1 MSLILL
7 IDDNQ
12 HTRLATTELLQD
24 QGWAVVAADTLQAAR
39 RHLVSAGRKL
49 QLPDLCLVELVLRR
63 GNGFTAGALL
73 ARHWRDRISAV
84 PTLLISDRLQSAD
97 TAWARARG
105 MSGVVSRCSGPR
117 GMVRQISKYLQ
128 GQPESRILDL
138 VANKQKCDAESAPGG
153 ADDCVAALAKLLL
166 ASLRQ
171 LLAQAMQIPPDR
183 DESIAEWR
191 QAAMTSLQGIR
202 HCWCFLPKA
211 VSFGQQGQMNE
222 LQLADARAL
231 CSMVLK
237 AVETLASFVDC
248 RQACDWMGP
257 RQRCKAALA
266 EQLELC
272 RERNKDGQQN
282 ASLTHAARAALGLHA
297 VGAANTRGWLLL
309 VLKMLYFPH
318 ARSAS
323 SWQTLSTALQTNDL
337 FAPLDGSE
345 HGPADLLS
353 TADTAERLRH
363 HVSSMLAESR
373 AQLPDRT
380 VQAEF
385 WYKLSALLRMQENQ
399 PVLLIVMA
407 DSWYRQAALTRH
419 TMKSGFT
426 DSLRCFQS
434 LLDPGLSEIEKIDQA
449 LTVVRLSLASTGA
462 ELALSQSEQLELAS
476 NLYWLPHSRD
486 WAAGLSAEQAD
497 LDLFVEELGREL
509 NTVCEAAARLEI
521 APLGSLS
528 LVLLQFYRAIQLQ
541 PALLNQTTIRRPL
554 IIAQHQLCKMLD
566 RVAAWQQADPV
577 GLLVERLYRLLE
589 SGATDSI
596 NPCAS
601 GGQSATYSV
610 HESEP
615 RAAQG
620 WAELDAGNQRLWR
633 LLNSSADTAGLKPV
647 LLELL
652 KMQRDTIK
660 RHLAYQPPG

>member
-39 RHLVSAGRKL
+39 RQLVSAGRKL

-73 ARHWRDRISAV
+73 ARHWRDRINAV

-153 ADDCVAALAKLLL
+153 ADDCVAALATLLL

-231 CSMVLK
+231 CGMVLN

-345 HGPADLLS
+345 HGLADLLS

-497 LDLFVEELGREL
+497 LDLFVGELGREL

-528 LVLLQFYRAIQLQ
+528 LVLLQFYRVIQLQ
-541 PALLNQTTIRRPL
+541 PALLTQTTIRRTL

-589 SGATDSI
+589 PGATDSI

-601 GGQSATYSV
+601 GRQSATYSV

-615 RAAQG
+615 WAAQT
-620 WAELDAGNQRLWR
+620 WAELDAGNQRLRR

>member
-1 MSLILL
+1 VSLILL

-12 HTRLATTELLQD
+12 HTRLTTTELLQA

-39 RHLVSAGRKL
+39 RLLVTAGRTP

-73 ARHWRDRISAV
+73 ARHWRDRINAV
-84 PTLLISDRLQSAD
+84 PTLLVSDRLQSAD
-97 TAWARARG
+97 VAWARARG

-117 GMVRQISKYLQ
+117 GMVRQISQYLQ
-128 GQPESRILDL
+128 GQPESKTHDL
-138 VANKQKCDAESAPGG
+138 VADTQKCDAESTPGG
-153 ADDCVAALAKLLL
+153 ANDCVAALATLIL

-183 DESIAEWR
+183 DKQIAEWR

-211 VSFGQQGQMNE
+211 VSFGQQGRVNE

-231 CSMVLK
+231 CGMVLE
-237 AVETLASFVDC
+237 AVEALASFVDC
-248 RQACDWMGP
+248 RHSCDWMGP

-272 RERNKDGQQN
+272 RERNNDGQQN

-297 VGAANTRGWLLL
+297 VGVANTRGWLLQ
-309 VLKMLYFPH
+309 VLKMLYFPN

-323 SWQTLSTALQTNDL
+323 TWQRLSAALQTTGM
-337 FAPLDGSE
+337 FAPLDWAVQDS
-345 HGPADLLS
+345 ADLLS
-353 TADTAERLRH
+353 SADIAERLQQ
-363 HVSSMLAESR
+363 HVSSMLTESR
-373 AQLPDRT
+373 AQLPARAE
-380 VQAEF
+380 QAEF
-385 WYKLSALLRMQENQ
+385 WYKLSALMRMQERQ

-407 DSWYRQAALTRH
+407 DSWYRQTALTRH

-434 LLDPGLSEIEKIDQA
+434 LLDPGLSEIEKIDQV
-449 LTVVRLSLASTGA
+449 LTVVRRSLASTGA

-589 SGATDSI
+589 PGATDSI
-596 NPCAS
+596 NPCTS
-601 GGQSATYSV
+601 GRQSATYSV

-615 RAAQG
+615 RASQG